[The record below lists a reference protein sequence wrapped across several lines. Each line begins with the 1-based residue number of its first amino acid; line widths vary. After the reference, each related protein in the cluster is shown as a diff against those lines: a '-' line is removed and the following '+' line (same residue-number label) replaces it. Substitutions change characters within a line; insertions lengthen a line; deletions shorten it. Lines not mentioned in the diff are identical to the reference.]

1 MTDLASLV
9 SATPG
14 LRRGKAWQALAARAA
29 ALPPDWPVRWLD
41 QPGRF
46 ASCSREAAGLLLD
59 FSRQPVDEGT
69 LALLLE
75 LAGERRLRDWIAAL
89 FDGAPVN
96 TTEGRPAL
104 HMALRS
110 PLDGFGSFGLSR
122 EVQAEVL
129 AERARMLVFAESVRR
144 GERRGATGQP
154 FRTIVNIG
162 IGGSDLGPVMAT
174 EALAPRLDPA
184 LDLRF
189 VSNIDGNQLAD
200 VMATADPATTL
211 FIICSKSFST
221 LETALNAD
229 TARRWISERLGADT
243 VPSHF
248 VAVSTNARAMDQF
261 GIAADARFA
270 LWDWVGGRYSVWSA
284 IGLSLAIGIG
294 AHGFREFLAGAERL
308 DRHFRTAPPGDN
320 LPVLLGLLAVW
331 NQNFLGVET
340 HAVLPYDSRLHRFA
354 AYLQQLEMESNGKG
368 VTQAGTPVDG
378 PTGTVIWGEPGSN
391 AQHSFFQLLHQGT
404 RRFSADFIA
413 PARGSGPLAAQHLEG
428 LANML
433 AQAEA
438 FVRGY
443 TADEARAEL
452 SAKGQDPATQGRL
465 APHKVHPGGHASS
478 LILCRDLDPMSLGA
492 LVALY
497 EHKVF
502 VQAAVWGINPFDQWG
517 VELGKRLAVPMHA
530 ALKGEGGATLPGAG
544 QLIRAWRGGQ

>member
-1 MTDLASLV
+1 VTDLAQLV
-9 SATPG
+9 AATPALG
-14 LRRGKAWQALAARAA
+14 QGQAFRALAARAA
-29 ALPPDWPVRWLD
+29 ALPPDWPARWLD
-41 QPGRF
+41 APGRF
-46 ASCSREAAGLLLD
+46 QQCSREAAGLLLD

-69 LALLLE
+69 LDLLLK
-75 LAGERRLRDWIAAL
+75 LAAERRLGDWIGAL

-96 TTEGRPAL
+96 TTEDRPAL

-110 PLDGFGSFGLSR
+110 PLDGFGSFGLSAD
-122 EVQAEVL
+122 VQAEVL

-162 IGGSDLGPVMAT
+162 IGGSDLGLVMAT
-174 EALAPRLDPA
+174 EALAPRLQPGLA
-184 LDLRF
+184 FRF
-189 VSNIDGNQLAD
+189 VSNVDGNQLAD

-211 FIICSKSFST
+211 VIICSKSFST
-221 LETALNAD
+221 LETALNAE
-229 TARRWISERLGADT
+229 TARRWIADRLGADA
-243 VPSHF
+243 VASHF
-248 VAVSTNARAMDQF
+248 VAVSTNAKAMDQF

-284 IGLSLAIGIG
+284 IGLALAIGIG
-294 AHGFREFLAGAERL
+294 GHGFREFLAGGERL
-308 DRHFRTAPPGDN
+308 DRHFRTAPLADN

-331 NQNFLGVET
+331 NQNFLGAET

-404 RRFSADFIA
+404 RRFTADFIA
-413 PARGSGPLAAQHLEG
+413 PANGSGPLAGQHLEG

-443 TADEARAEL
+443 PLEEARADL
-452 SAKGQDPATQGRL
+452 AAKGLSVAEQDRL
-465 APHKVHPGGHASS
+465 APHKVHPGGHPSS
-478 LILCRDLDPMSLGA
+478 MILCRDLDPTALGA

-502 VQAAVWGINPFDQWG
+502 VQAVIWGINPFDQWG

-530 ALKGEGGATLPGAG
+530 ALRGEGGATLPGAG
-544 QLIRAWRGGQ
+544 ELLRAWRDGR